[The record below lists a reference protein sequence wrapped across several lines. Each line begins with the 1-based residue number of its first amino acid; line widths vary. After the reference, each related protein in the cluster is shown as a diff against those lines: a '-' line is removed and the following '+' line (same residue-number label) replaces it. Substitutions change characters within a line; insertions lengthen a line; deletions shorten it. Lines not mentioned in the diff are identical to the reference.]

1 MDRQALKVGIA
12 GIGAIGSAVAQALDR
27 GEIPGC
33 KLAAISARSAERAA
47 EFDALLSNTVSHV
60 PLQDMAQECDIVLE
74 ALPPSMFDKVAAP
87 TLKAGKIL
95 VAMSG
100 SQLLGREDLVELGRR
115 SGGRIVIPSGA
126 MLGLDAIKATAVG
139 IIHEVKIVTRK
150 PPSSLVGAPYIVR
163 TGLKL
168 DKLDDAICILQ
179 GTVLEIAKEFPSNVN
194 VAAAV
199 SLAGV
204 GPERTKMEIWADPRL
219 QLNTHTLSVR
229 SDSSDFS
236 MSIQNRPSDEN
247 PATGRITSQ
256 SVIAYLRQ
264 LNAVLRIGT

>member
-1 MDRQALKVGIA
+1 MKIGIA
-12 GIGAIGSAVAQALDR
+12 GIGAVGSAVAQALDR
-27 GEIPGC
+27 GDIPGC
-33 KLAAISARSAERAA
+33 KLTAISARSAERAA
-47 EFDALLSNTVSHV
+47 EFNVFLSNRAPNV
-60 PLQDMAQECDIVLE
+60 PLQDMAEECDMVLE
-74 ALPPSMFDKVAAP
+74 ALPPSMFDAVAVP

-100 SQLLGREDLVELGRR
+100 SQLLGRDDLIELSRR

-126 MLGLDAIKATAVG
+126 MLGLDAIKAAAVG
-139 IIHEVKIVTRK
+139 MIHEVKIVTRK

-163 TGLKL
+163 SGLKL
-168 DKLDDAICILQ
+168 DKLDEALCILK
-179 GTVLEIAKEFPSNVN
+179 GTVREIAKEFPANVN

-204 GPERTKMEIWADPRL
+204 GPERTKMEIWADPSL
-219 QLNTHTLSVR
+219 QLNTHTVSVR

-236 MSIQNRPSDEN
+236 MSIQNRPSHEN

-264 LNAVLRIGT
+264 LHAGLRIGT